1 MKYLL
6 SILVIAITTT
16 TTSLL
21 AQKLENSTLW
31 KIEGSGLNKAS
42 YLFGTIHITCDA
54 TLENDVIKALDE
66 TKQIV
71 LEIDM
76 DDPDMQD
83 KMMKGMYMKDGKTLK
98 SIVNDEDYQAID
110 SLFTSKMG
118 ISVKMIENVK
128 PFFLTSMLY
137 PKFIDCPM
145 ESFEAEL
152 MKVAKE
158 QNEEIFGLETIDDQI
173 NVFEV
178 IPYED
183 QVKDLVRTAKDNM
196 AYDKANFAK
205 LLSIY
210 KDENITDML
219 NIMNDDNYSSVAE
232 YQDELLDN
240 RNINWIPKIKE
251 YAEKQATFFG
261 VGAGHLAGENG
272 VINLLRQAGYTVRAV
287 RDSE

>member
-54 TLENDVIKALDE
+54 TLENDVIQALDE

-272 VINLLRQAGYTVRAV
+272 VINLLRQAGYTVTAV

>member
-6 SILVIAITTT
+6 SLLSIAFIA
-16 TTSLL
+16 TTSLS

-31 KIEGSGLNKAS
+31 KIEGNGLNKAS

-66 TKQIV
+66 TTQLV

-76 DDPDMQD
+76 DDPDMQV

-98 SIVNDEDYQAID
+98 NMVNDEDYQAID
-110 SLFTSKMG
+110 SLFINNVGM
-118 ISVKMIENVK
+118 SVKMLENVK

-152 MKVAKE
+152 IKDATE
-158 QNEEIFGLETIDDQI
+158 QNEEIFGLETIEDQI
-173 NVFEV
+173 NVFDV

-183 QVKDLVRTAKDNM
+183 QLKDLVRTAKDNM
-196 AYDKANFAK
+196 AYDKANFEK
-205 LLSIY
+205 LLKIY
-210 KDENITDML
+210 RDENITAML
-219 NIMNDDNYSSVAE
+219 DIMNDENYSSVTE
-232 YQDELLDN
+232 YQDELLDK
-240 RNINWIPKIKE
+240 RNKNWIPKIE
-251 YAEKQATFFG
+251 EFAEKQATFFG
-261 VGAGHLAGENG
+261 VGAGHLAGKNG
-272 VINLLRQAGYTVRAV
+272 VINLLRQAGYSVTAV
-287 RDSE
+287 RD

>member
-110 SLFTSKMG
+110 SLFISKMG

-196 AYDKANFAK
+196 AYGKANFAK

-272 VINLLRQAGYTVRAV
+272 IINLLRQAGYTVTAV

>member
-110 SLFTSKMG
+110 SLFISKMG

-178 IPYED
+178 IPYEN

-272 VINLLRQAGYTVRAV
+272 VINLLRQAGYTVTAV

>member
-6 SILVIAITTT
+6 SILVIAITT

-110 SLFTSKMG
+110 SLFISKMG

-272 VINLLRQAGYTVRAV
+272 IINLLRQAGYTVTAV

>member
-110 SLFTSKMG
+110 SLFISKMG

-272 VINLLRQAGYTVRAV
+272 VINLLRQAGYAVRAV

>member
-54 TLENDVIKALDE
+54 TLENDVIQALDE

-110 SLFTSKMG
+110 SLFIGKMG

-272 VINLLRQAGYTVRAV
+272 VINLLRQAGYTVTAV

>member
-137 PKFIDCPM
+137 LKFIDCPM
-145 ESFEAEL
+145 ESLEAEL

>member
-6 SILVIAITTT
+6 SILVIAITT

-110 SLFTSKMG
+110 SLFISKMG

-272 VINLLRQAGYTVRAV
+272 VINLLRQAGYTVTAV

>member
-110 SLFTSKMG
+110 SLFISKMG

>member
-110 SLFTSKMG
+110 SLFIGKMG

-272 VINLLRQAGYTVRAV
+272 VINLLRQAGYTVTAV

>member
-110 SLFTSKMG
+110 SLFISKMG

-196 AYDKANFAK
+196 AYDKAKFAK

-272 VINLLRQAGYTVRAV
+272 VINLLRQAGYTVTAV

>member
-42 YLFGTIHITCDA
+42 YLFGTIHIICDA

-110 SLFTSKMG
+110 SLFISKMG

-272 VINLLRQAGYTVRAV
+272 VINLLRQAGYTVTAV

>member
-110 SLFTSKMG
+110 SLFIGKMG

-183 QVKDLVRTAKDNM
+183 QVKDLVRTAKDKM
-196 AYDKANFAK
+196 AYDKAKFAK

-261 VGAGHLAGENG
+261 GTS
-272 VINLLRQAGYTVRAV
+272 I
-287 RDSE
+287 

>member
-83 KMMKGMYMKDGKTLK
+83 KMMKGMYMKDGKSLK

-110 SLFTSKMG
+110 SLFISKMG

-272 VINLLRQAGYTVRAV
+272 VINLLRQAGYTVTAV

>member
-261 VGAGHLAGENG
+261 VGGGHLAGENG

>member
-1 MKYLL
+1 
-6 SILVIAITTT
+6 
-16 TTSLL
+16 
-21 AQKLENSTLW
+21 
-31 KIEGSGLNKAS
+31 
-42 YLFGTIHITCDA
+42 
-54 TLENDVIKALDE
+54 
-66 TKQIV
+66 
-71 LEIDM
+71 
-76 DDPDMQD
+76 
-83 KMMKGMYMKDGKTLK
+83 MKGMYMKDGKTLK

-110 SLFTSKMG
+110 SLFISKMG

-272 VINLLRQAGYTVRAV
+272 VINLLRQAGYTVTAV

>member
-196 AYDKANFAK
+196 AYDKAKFAK

-272 VINLLRQAGYTVRAV
+272 VINLLRQAGYTVTAV

>member
-21 AQKLENSTLW
+21 AQKLKNSTLW

-110 SLFTSKMG
+110 SLFISKMG

-272 VINLLRQAGYTVRAV
+272 VINLLRQAGYTVTAV

>member
-110 SLFTSKMG
+110 SLFISKMG

-272 VINLLRQAGYTVRAV
+272 IINLLRQAGYTVTAV

>member
-232 YQDELLDN
+232 YQDELLYN

-272 VINLLRQAGYTVRAV
+272 VINLLRQAGYTVTAV

>member
-54 TLENDVIKALDE
+54 TLENDVIQALDE

-110 SLFTSKMG
+110 SLFISKMG

-272 VINLLRQAGYTVRAV
+272 VINLLRQAGYTVTAV

>member
-21 AQKLENSTLW
+21 AQKLENSALW

-110 SLFTSKMG
+110 SLFISKMG

-272 VINLLRQAGYTVRAV
+272 VINLLRQAGYTVTAV
-287 RDSE
+287 IDSE

>member
-178 IPYED
+178 IPYEN

-272 VINLLRQAGYTVRAV
+272 VINLLRQAGYTVTAV

>member
-272 VINLLRQAGYTVRAV
+272 VINLLRQAGYTVTAV

>member
-21 AQKLENSTLW
+21 AQKLKNSTLW

-110 SLFTSKMG
+110 SLFISKMG

-158 QNEEIFGLETIDDQI
+158 QNEEIFGLETNDDQI

-272 VINLLRQAGYTVRAV
+272 VINLLRQAGYTVTAV

>member
-261 VGAGHLAGENG
+261 VGGCHLAGENG

>member
-54 TLENDVIKALDE
+54 TLENDVIQALDE

-110 SLFTSKMG
+110 SLFIGKMG

-261 VGAGHLAGENG
+261 VGAGHLAGEKG
-272 VINLLRQAGYTVRAV
+272 VINLLRQAGYTVTAV

>member
-6 SILVIAITTT
+6 SLLVIAITA
-16 TTSLL
+16 TTSLS

-31 KIEGSGLNKAS
+31 KIEGNGLNKAS

-54 TLENDVIKALDE
+54 TLENDVVKALDE

-76 DDPDMQD
+76 DDPDMQV

-98 SIVNDEDYQAID
+98 SMVNDEDYQAID
-110 SLFTSKMG
+110 SLFINNMG
-118 ISVKMIENVK
+118 MSVKMLENVK

-158 QNEEIFGLETIDDQI
+158 QNEEIFGLESIEDQI

-183 QVKDLVRTAKDNM
+183 QVKDLIRTAKDNM

-210 KDENITDML
+210 KDENITAML
-219 NIMNDDNYSSVAE
+219 DILNDDNYSSVAE

-251 YAEKQATFFG
+251 HAEKQATFFG

-272 VINLLRQAGYTVRAV
+272 VINLLRQAGYTVTAV

>member
-110 SLFTSKMG
+110 SLFIGKMG

-196 AYDKANFAK
+196 AYDKAKFAK

-272 VINLLRQAGYTVRAV
+272 VINLLRQAGYTVTAV

>member
-272 VINLLRQAGYTVRAV
+272 VINLLRQAGYAVRAV

>member
-210 KDENITDML
+210 KDENITDIL

>member
-110 SLFTSKMG
+110 SLFISKMG

-272 VINLLRQAGYTVRAV
+272 VINLLRQAGYTVTAV

>member
-54 TLENDVIKALDE
+54 TLENDVIKALDK

-110 SLFTSKMG
+110 SLFISKMG

-196 AYDKANFAK
+196 AYDKAKFAK

-272 VINLLRQAGYTVRAV
+272 VINLLRQAGYTVTAV